1 MPWDV
6 KEIFRRYFARESL
19 SDKQRIKCLEEDVE
33 DLQRRVKALEDE
45 NEECTPI
52 SELRASDM
60 VMAYNEKFGWVK
72 ACVMETYGKLA
83 FVVGDGK
90 FWFADKVRK
99 IEK

>member
-1 MPWDV
+1 MFNFLTEKDY
-6 KEIFRRYFARESL
+6 KIINSKFADL
-19 SDKQRIKCLEEDVE
+19 WEE
-33 DLQRRVKALEDE
+33 LQGLKRRVKALEDE

-99 IEK
+99 IDD

>member
-1 MPWDV
+1 MFFFNDY
-6 KEIFRRYFARESL
+6 KMIDGKFADIWSEL
-19 SDKQRIKCLEEDVE
+19 Q
-33 DLQRRVKALEDE
+33 DLRRRVKALEDE

-83 FVVGDGK
+83 FVVGDGR